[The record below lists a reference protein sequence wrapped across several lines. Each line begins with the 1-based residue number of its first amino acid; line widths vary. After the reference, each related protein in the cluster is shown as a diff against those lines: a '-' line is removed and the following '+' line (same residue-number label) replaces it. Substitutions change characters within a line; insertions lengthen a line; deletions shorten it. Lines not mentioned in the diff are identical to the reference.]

1 MEQSSKDTYM
11 RERQRYRVTEIEGQR
26 ETERF
31 ILLVLMSRIEK
42 EVYHLNLC
50 K

>member
-1 MEQSSKDTYM
+1 MEQSSKDTYL
-11 RERQRYRVTEIEGQR
+11 RERQTQSDRDR

-42 EVYHLNLC
+42 EVYDLNLC